1 MNRFTRVFLFLT
13 YLAYLMR
20 IFMTSNVCCATDKIV
35 ALVEEMRWVDWL
47 IAAISLTRR
56 PIAHILDVL
65 PLSTDPGLINWCCVQ
80 LSIAIHELLVS
91 EPNASVGLLG
101 GHPKNSHQLDLAHAL
116 TLLDDALL
124 RLWSCIDSDLWEVL
138 SGGLYPALESYI
150 SGFLRVSQ
158 DSPQAIFNASCRV
171 RGRLDLALRTRA
183 VEERVPPKTSSYKT
197 KRGTLK
203 EEKSQLETLP
213 QSSLRNQAS
222 LAWAAVLEADDVSQQ
237 LDDSEL
243 DDKTAVG
250 IAAYAVV
257 AALFGDIQEVAI
269 PEDPDPVSP
278 AKVLLALLAIMPE
291 KESFESKPNCRN
303 VWHPMHITNA
313 HSTLLP
319 YLLWHLALRIH
330 LPTQQ
335 RFIVEHHGSVIQ
347 EHISCM
353 VCEKGLGFEL
363 WVTKQLRLVGNVMRT
378 VTMDSNVTTV
388 STTRSIDPDSSRIL
402 FAAAL
407 LVPHQ
412 LIVMLLDKA
421 SEEDDT
427 LEEALCSF
435 LKNVPGLLSYSVH
448 SIPVVCSYVRDA
460 LAGDVD
466 KVERCVKVA
475 IDAERSLARSI
486 LSFSIIPA
494 LKDAQIGGHDVGKA
508 MKVARRIVEQE
519 PGSLD
524 ELLSAAMLDIVL
536 PTLRPEGRVR
546 RADLDGWVFSMPSST
561 LEEGLFVCKA
571 CLRGVSPEMRNK
583 VHAWLCPPTRSSSMF
598 LAKTQRCR
606 TVWERADVLC
616 SILDGWVIGAYLDL
630 DAFPNTGPHRAYG
643 WLTGVWTP
651 AGATDAL
658 VVAAALLLP
667 CLTDAEVD
675 RVLVGLEFLVSLMSL
690 RSSTATASA
699 EGGLGPP
706 VKSEMEQ
713 VFTIICR
720 GLKALASVPDLVTI
734 AGAQGEGNEASP
746 LDSSLDSPSPQRRV
760 AVARM
765 SRCLGRAYNKF
776 ISLLEENS
784 KEVGEKQFLIL
795 RLQASHR
802 AFLSVKEC
810 LAVVNR
816 FRYDDTQVRICC
828 LSIASDLKRWSR
840 LV

>member
-1 MNRFTRVFLFLT
+1 M
-13 YLAYLMR
+13 AW
-20 IFMTSNVCCATDKIV
+20 NVCCATDKIV

-56 PIAHILDVL
+56 PIAHILDIL
-65 PLSTDPGLINWCCVQ
+65 PLSNDPGLINWCCVQ
-80 LSIAIHELLVS
+80 LSIATHELLVS
-91 EPNASVGLLG
+91 EPNASVSRLG
-101 GHPKNSHQLDLAHAL
+101 HEYSYQLDLAHAL

-124 RLWSCIDSDLWEVL
+124 RLWSRIDLKLWEVL
-138 SGGLYPALESYI
+138 SGELYPALEAYI
-150 SGFLRVSQ
+150 SGFGVSQ
-158 DSPQAIFNASCRV
+158 GSSQAIFNASCRV
-171 RGRLDLALRTRA
+171 RGRLDLVLRMRA
-183 VEERVPPKTSSYKT
+183 VEESYPQKTSSYKT
-197 KRGTLK
+197 KRCTLK

-213 QSSLRNQAS
+213 QSSLRTAS
-222 LAWAAVLEADDVSQQ
+222 LAWATVLDANDVSQHVY
-237 LDDSEL
+237 DSEL

-257 AALFGDIQEVAI
+257 AALFGDIQDVAV
-269 PEDPDPVSP
+269 PEDPNPASP
-278 AKVLLALLAIMPE
+278 AKVLLALLAIMQ
-291 KESFESKPNCRN
+291 ESFESKSNCRN
-303 VWHPMHITNA
+303 ACRWHPMHITA

-319 YLLWHLALRIH
+319 YLCWHLALRID
-330 LPTQQ
+330 LPTQR
-335 RFIVEHHGSVIQ
+335 RFIVKHHGSHLQ
-347 EHISCM
+347 EHSM
-353 VCEKGLGFEL
+353 VCTKGLGFER
-363 WVTKQLRLVGNVMRT
+363 WATKQLRLVGNVMRT
-378 VTMDSNVTTV
+378 VTVDSNVTTIA
-388 STTRSIDPDSSRIL
+388 TARSFDPDSSRIL

-427 LEEALCSF
+427 LEEAIGSF
-435 LKNVPGLLSYSVH
+435 LKDVPCLLSYSVH

-460 LAGDVD
+460 LARDVE

-475 IDAERSLARSI
+475 IDAERSLAQSI

-494 LKDAQIGGHDVGKA
+494 LNDAQSAGHDVGDA

-524 ELLSAAMLDIVL
+524 ELLSAALLDIVL

-571 CLRGVSPEMRNK
+571 CLRGVSPEEMRK
-583 VHAWLCPPTRSSSMF
+583 RVHAWLCPPTWSSSMF
-598 LAKTQRCR
+598 LAKNQRCR

-616 SILDGWVIGAYLDL
+616 SILDGWVIGAYLDQ
-630 DAFPNTGPHRAYG
+630 DAFPNKGSHRAYD

-690 RSSTATASA
+690 TSSTATASA

-706 VKSEMEQ
+706 VKNEMEQ

-734 AGAQGEGNEASP
+734 AGEQGEGNEANPSDP
-746 LDSSLDSPSPQRRV
+746 SLDSPSPQRRV

-765 SRCLGRAYNKF
+765 SRCLGQAYNKL
-776 ISLLEENS
+776 ISLPEE
-784 KEVGEKQFLIL
+784 KLGEKQFLIA
-795 RLQASHR
+795 RLQASYR
-802 AFLSVKEC
+802 AFLNVKEC

-828 LSIASDLKRWSR
+828 LSIASDLKNWSR
-840 LV
+840 MV